1 MCLSVR
7 PVHMFVYHMC
17 VCVWC
22 LWWPDNPLK
31 LELLTIASFLYGA
44 GNLGSLSSA
53 REEVLL
59 TSEPST
65 QLWS

>member
-1 MCLSVR
+1 MCLSVK
-7 PVHMFVYHMC
+7 PVNMFVHHMY

-22 LWWPDNPLK
+22 VCWPGNLLK

-44 GNLGSLSSA
+44 RNLGSLSSA
-53 REEVLL
+53 RVEVLL